1 MTNETFHKSL
11 LYRRLIQ
18 PLRHSAAGLAF
29 AWRSEE
35 AFRIEVLLC
44 VLLVPLALVL
54 EPTWQGRLWLI
65 GSLILVLIVEL
76 LNTAIEKL
84 VDRISLEPHE
94 LSKAAKDVGSA
105 AVGLSLLWAVCVWI
119 VVLL

>member
-1 MTNETFHKSL
+1 M
-11 LYRRLIQ
+11 
-18 PLRHSAAGLAF
+18 
-29 AWRSEE
+29 
-35 AFRIEVLLC
+35 
-44 VLLVPLALVL
+44 
-54 EPTWQGRLWLI
+54 WLI

-105 AVGLSLLWAVCVWI
+105 AVGLSLLWAVGVWI

>member
-1 MTNETFHKSL
+1 MTNETFKKSL

-18 PLRHSAAGLAF
+18 TLRHSAAGLAF

-44 VLLVPLALVL
+44 VLLVPMALVL

-84 VDRISLEPHE
+84 VDRISLESHE